1 MDRAELQ
8 EYYKHHYEDLRRQE
22 RERQEYMQM
31 NEPEAPSPAPVPQ
44 PSVIYAEPIENHNNG
59 EIIQLKEKLKVLE
72 EENKSLKK
80 YILSEG
86 RCPLAV
92 LPPAERGGPL
102 VLDHDIRPLAH
113 PVQQPEVGAARHRNL
128 EREPARR
135 IAVPLQPALG
145 AFRRLPH
152 R

>member
-1 MDRAELQ
+1 MYQ
-8 EYYKHHYEDLRRQE
+8 QI
-22 RERQEYMQM
+22 REMQM

-44 PSVIYAEPIENHNNG
+44 ASVIYAEPIENHNNG

-86 RCPLAV
+86 RCPMCATLSMREEQSRDHV
-92 LPPAERGGPL
+92 PQERRY
-102 VLDHDIRPLAH
+102 D
-113 PVQQPEVGAARHRNL
+113 
-128 EREPARR
+128 
-135 IAVPLQPALG
+135 
-145 AFRRLPH
+145 FRRCGN